1 MNTKVETRAINTL
14 QHIIDNSHVGDY
26 VTVYEDGDQQV
37 LINSELP
44 KQYLYEPNDPNT
56 RPAVKVPNEEKIMLF
71 DEEEY
76 KIVAIGAQEVYDYLE
91 DCLIFEKE
99 LNHA

>member
-1 MNTKVETRAINTL
+1 
-14 QHIIDNSHVGDY
+14 
-26 VTVYEDGDQQV
+26 
-37 LINSELP
+37 
-44 KQYLYEPNDPNT
+44 
-56 RPAVKVPNEEKIMLF
+56 MLF

-99 LNHA
+99 LNCTGEQLAQINQYFKDLGAEINE